1 MSAILKPIAKV
12 LQGVAAGTIALAVST
27 VTNAILLAVVLARFI
42 IMTIL
47 RTTSSVVEFVGETV
61 INGMSFVIETVFSVL
76 TFVVQTVINSILFLL
91 NQLVSVWRV
100 VVTIITT
107 LLGESCFLTKT
118 LFKRM
123 LDAFKDLVLSLKAF
137 AKGFK
142 GLAPVMKAQATDFKS
157 GVGVKA
163 MIKQSV
169 AAFKQSV
176 MYIVLGDEGTLT
188 DGLVPNVFSELFR
201 VLPLSFDLG
210 KVILMGTF
218 DVTKEALSSTASI
231 LAELVSLKGITLG
244 CSGNVS

>member
-142 GLAPVMKAQATDFKS
+142 GLAPVMKAQATDLKS
-157 GVGVKA
+157 GVGVRA